1 MFKGAMA
8 SMKPSV
14 DAGKVKPFEGDAELV
29 PGIGQLRAD
38 GKGYRWLPA
47 NYTTK

>member
-1 MFKGAMA
+1 VSF
-8 SMKPSV
+8 
-14 DAGKVKPFEGDAELV
+14 

-47 NYTTK
+47 RYTSNLPAPAAGK